1 MLDNSQLKE
10 LLLPAALVFGVTLAV
25 LIFPPMAALVG
36 MVAPAPLLFV
46 YLQRGQVVGL
56 VLMGLVFAVLF
67 ATLGAG
73 QALLFVAEYVV
84 MATIMAE
91 TIKAQLTMDKCIFL
105 SALGSMT
112 LATFLMFVLFADRE
126 NSLTD
131 FFQAQIMQH
140 FDQSMETFKS
150 MGEKQV
156 DLDAMKEFFEQSSR
170 TFASAYPAFI
180 MVGSLITATVN
191 YFLVRMVWM
200 KFYGDTLFRKE
211 KLSELVLPDFLIWG
225 LILSAGSLFFIET
238 PVGMVGMNL
247 FAMAM
252 LVYLFQGLA
261 ILVHILES
269 KGVPKFL
276 WGLVFFIIII
286 QPILMGLLIGLGIFD
301 IWVDFR
307 KIKQKQTEHLE
318 Q

>member
-1 MLDNSQLKE
+1 
-10 LLLPAALVFGVTLAV
+10 
-25 LIFPPMAALVG
+25 
-36 MVAPAPLLFV
+36 
-46 YLQRGQVVGL
+46 
-56 VLMGLVFAVLF
+56 
-67 ATLGAG
+67 
-73 QALLFVAEYVV
+73 
-84 MATIMAE
+84 MAE

>member
-1 MLDNSQLKE
+1 
-10 LLLPAALVFGVTLAV
+10 
-25 LIFPPMAALVG
+25 
-36 MVAPAPLLFV
+36 
-46 YLQRGQVVGL
+46 
-56 VLMGLVFAVLF
+56 MGLVFAVLF

>member
-1 MLDNSQLKE
+1 
-10 LLLPAALVFGVTLAV
+10 
-25 LIFPPMAALVG
+25 MAALVG

-67 ATLGAG
+67 ATMGAG

-84 MATIMAE
+84 MTTIMAE

-191 YFLVRMVWM
+191 YFLVRIVWT

-307 KIKQKQTEHLE
+307 KIKLKETEHLE

>member
-1 MLDNSQLKE
+1 LLDNSQLKE

>member
-131 FFQAQIMQH
+131 FFQVQIMQH

>member
-1 MLDNSQLKE
+1 LDNSQLKE

-200 KFYGDTLFRKE
+200 KLYGDTLFRKE

-307 KIKQKQTEHLE
+307 KIKLKETEHLE

>member
-1 MLDNSQLKE
+1 MDNSQLKE

-131 FFQAQIMQH
+131 FFQVQIMQH

>member
-1 MLDNSQLKE
+1 LDNSQLKD
-10 LLLPAALVFGVTLAV
+10 LLLPAALVFGAILAV
-25 LIFPPMAALVG
+25 LVFPPMASLVG
-36 MVAPAPLLFV
+36 IVAPAPLLFV
-46 YLQRGQVVGL
+46 YLQRGQVAGL
-56 VLMGLVFAVLF
+56 ILMGLVSVVLL
-67 ATLGAG
+67 TMIGVG

-91 TIKAQLTMDKCIFL
+91 TIKAQLTMDRCIFF

-112 LATFLMFVLFADRE
+112 LATFLMFVLFADGE

-131 FFQAQIMQH
+131 FFQAQIIQH

-150 MGEKQV
+150 MGENQA
-156 DLDAMKEFFEQSSR
+156 DLDSMKEFFEQSSR

-180 MVGSLITATVN
+180 MAGSLITAAVN
-191 YFLVRMVWM
+191 YFLVRIVWE
-200 KFYGDTLFRKE
+200 KFYGDALFRKE
-211 KLSELVLPDFLIWG
+211 KFSELILPDFLIWG
-225 LILSAGSLFFIET
+225 LILSAGSLFFIGS

-247 FAMAM
+247 FAMVI

-269 KGVPKFL
+269 KRVPKFL
-276 WGLVFFIIII
+276 WVLVFFIIII

-307 KIKQKQTEHLE
+307 KIKPKETEHLE

>member
-1 MLDNSQLKE
+1 MDNSQLKD
-10 LLLPAALVFGVTLAV
+10 LLLPVALVFGVLLAILV
-25 LIFPPMAALVG
+25 FPPMASLVG
-36 MVAPAPLLFV
+36 IVAPAPLLFV
-46 YLQRGQVVGL
+46 YLQRGQVAGL
-56 VLMGLVFAVLF
+56 ILMGLVSVVLL
-67 ATLGAG
+67 TMMGAG

-91 TIKAQLTMDKCIFL
+91 TIKAQLTMDRCIFL

-112 LATFLMFVLFADRE
+112 LATLLMFVLFSDGE

-131 FFQAQIMQH
+131 FFQAQVMQH
-140 FDQSMETFKS
+140 FDQSMESLKS

-170 TFASAYPAFI
+170 IFASAYPAFI
-180 MVGSLITATVN
+180 MAGSLITAAVN
-191 YFLVRMVWM
+191 YFLVRIVWE
-200 KFYGDTLFRKE
+200 KFYGETLFRKE
-211 KLSELVLPDFLIWG
+211 KFSELVLPDFLIWG
-225 LILSAGSLFFIET
+225 LILSAASLSFIGS
-238 PVGMVGMNL
+238 PVGQVGMNL
-247 FAMAM
+247 FAMAL

-269 KGVPKFL
+269 KRVPKFL
-276 WGLVFFIIII
+276 WVLVFFIIII

-307 KIKQKQTEHLE
+307 KLKLKETEHLE

>member
-1 MLDNSQLKE
+1 MDNSQLKE

-200 KFYGDTLFRKE
+200 KLYGDTLFRKE

-307 KIKQKQTEHLE
+307 KIKLKETEHLE

>member
-1 MLDNSQLKE
+1 
-10 LLLPAALVFGVTLAV
+10 
-25 LIFPPMAALVG
+25 MAALMG
-36 MVAPAPLLFV
+36 IVAPAPLLFV

-56 VLMGLVFAVLF
+56 ILMGLVSVVLL
-67 ATLGAG
+67 TMIGAA

-91 TIKAQLTMDKCIFL
+91 TIKARLTMDKCIFL

-112 LATFLMFVLFADRE
+112 LATFLMFVLFGGGE
-126 NSLTD
+126 SSLTD

-140 FDQSMETFKS
+140 FDQSMETLKS

-156 DLDAMKEFFEQSSR
+156 DLDAMQEFFEESSR

-180 MVGSLITATVN
+180 MVGSLITAAVN
-191 YFLVRMVWM
+191 YFLVRIVWA

-211 KLSELVLPDFLIWG
+211 KFSELLLPDFLIWG
-225 LILSAGSLFFIET
+225 LIVSAGSLFFIGSPAGT
-238 PVGMVGMNL
+238 VGINL
-247 FAMAM
+247 FVLLV

-261 ILVHILES
+261 ILVHTLKS
-269 KGVPKFL
+269 KGVPKFV
-276 WGLVFFIIII
+276 WILVFFIIMI
-286 QPILMGLLIGLGIFD
+286 QPILMGLLVGLGIFD

-307 KIKQKQTEHLE
+307 KIKLKEIEHLE

>member
-1 MLDNSQLKE
+1 MDNSQLKE